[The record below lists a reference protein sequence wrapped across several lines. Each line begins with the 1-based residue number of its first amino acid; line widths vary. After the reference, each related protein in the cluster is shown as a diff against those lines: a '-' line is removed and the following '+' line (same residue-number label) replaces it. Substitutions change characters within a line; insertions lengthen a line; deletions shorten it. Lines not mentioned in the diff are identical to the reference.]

1 MEHASEE
8 KVLRMLECYPTT
20 PYRFFVYIL
29 ARISPEDEG
38 KIVAGQFI
46 NTLEDVLKFS
56 DSHDY
61 DYAEVNSVLL
71 QILEGRIF

>member
-20 PYRFFVYIL
+20 PHRFFVYIL
-29 ARISPEDEG
+29 ARISPDDEG

-46 NTLEDVLKFS
+46 NTLEELLEFS
-56 DSHDY
+56 DTHEHEY
-61 DYAEVNSVLL
+61 EEVNNVLL